1 MSIVKKTSTLLDD
14 TIHISF
20 GCIVHLH
27 GHWNKVMPLISL
39 YLQILV
45 MTLNFI
51 IALIGWLMTLEVIVF
66 HIELITITST
76 MKT

>member
-51 IALIGWLMTLEVIVF
+51 IALIG
-66 HIELITITST
+66 
-76 MKT
+76 

>member
-27 GHWNKVMPLISL
+27 GHWNKVMPLMNPF
-39 YLQILV
+39 ILANLSND
-45 MTLNFI
+45 TKFYNCTY
-51 IALIGWLMTLEVIVF
+51 WLTNDTRSHCLS
-66 HIELITITST
+66 H
-76 MKT
+76 